1 MRRLS
6 AFAVIA
12 SIATS
17 PSLVAAAEADPPG
30 MKRLD
35 LKHEN
40 IVVFYPAAAATP
52 LERAPAWTSGYREA
66 GVYVDVPLLL
76 ALGKGAP
83 KLALACDSGGSNDPS
98 CRLLTSA
105 DDANSAVFDSPGN
118 RFVFRAT
125 GEIEVSGQT
134 DFMYDHRRLFRSD
147 GTHWKE
153 VAQPFRYV
161 GIDGRTKAALTLT
174 STPCVLP
181 ADGSPMP
188 IATLPAGT
196 PLTILLNAA
205 AADDENGQNPDYLVK
220 TREGI
225 VGWAHI
231 PQHPDGTSDVEGLT
245 YSGD

>member
-1 MRRLS
+1 MRRIF
-6 AFAVIA
+6 AFVALACV
-12 SIATS
+12 ATL
-17 PSLVAAAEADPPG
+17 PVLAVAAAPGPPG

-52 LERAPAWTSGYREA
+52 LDHAPAWTSGYRDA

-98 CRLLTSA
+98 CRLLTNA
-105 DDANSAVFDSPGN
+105 DDADSVVFESPGN

-125 GEIEVSGQT
+125 GEIEVSGAT
-134 DFMYDHRRLFRSD
+134 DFMYDHRRLFRLD
-147 GTHWKE
+147 GVKWKE

-174 STPCVLP
+174 VTPHSLSADVLP
-181 ADGSPMP
+181 IP

-205 AADDENGQNPDYLVK
+205 AGDDENGQNPDYLVK

-225 VGWAHI
+225 VGWANI
-231 PQHPDGTSDVEGLT
+231 PQHADGTSDVEGLT